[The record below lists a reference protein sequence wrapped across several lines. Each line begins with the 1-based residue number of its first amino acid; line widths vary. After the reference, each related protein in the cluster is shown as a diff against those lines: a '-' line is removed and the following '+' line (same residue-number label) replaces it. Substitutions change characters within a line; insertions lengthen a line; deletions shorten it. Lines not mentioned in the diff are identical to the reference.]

1 MIGII
6 CAMEE
11 EIRGIENDMHI
22 KSESTISSVR
32 FRYGNYQGKECVVAL
47 SGVGKVFAAIC
58 SQIMIMNYKPEC
70 IINIGTAGGIGSN
83 INMLDL
89 VIAKNVI
96 QHDYDISAFSDKKRG
111 QISGLDICEIPCSER
126 LIKIFGQAAEK
137 LSLNFHLGNV
147 LTGDQFINDTAK
159 IENLR
164 EEFDALA
171 CEMESGAIGQVCF
184 VNKVE
189 FAALKTISDGANKTS
204 VNDFSNF
211 IVRYPQIINN
221 LIKEIIVKI

>member
-11 EIRGIENDMHI
+11 EIRGIEKDMHI
-22 KSESTISSVR
+22 KNESTISSVR
-32 FRYGNYQGKECVVAL
+32 FRYGNYQGKECVAAL

-83 INMLDL
+83 INIFDL

-111 QISGLDICEIPCSER
+111 QISGLNIREIPCSER
-126 LIKIFGQAAEK
+126 LIKISKHAAGK
-137 LSLNFHLGNV
+137 LGVNFHLGNV
-147 LTGDQFINDTAK
+147 LTGDRFINDTAK

-164 EEFDALA
+164 EEFDGLA

-189 FAALKTISDGANKTS
+189 FAALRTISDRADKTS
-204 VNDFSNF
+204 VNDFSSF
-211 IVRYPQIINN
+211 IARYPQIINN
-221 LIKEIIVKI
+221 LIKEIIAKI